1 MISTLRNPGCSNVFK
16 LHRFLYALRQSK
28 LCHISRSG
36 CKTCRI
42 PAGPMDDADRFW
54 TGLVESSL
62 DLNRF
67 AGMLKARRT
76 DLKDDSRLDRIPA
89 FFLHGVLYI
98 WRFLYK
104 PASVMEV
111 KGTNMVEA
119 LPAAAEVYVSEWL
132 KNVDRTVAI
141 FLWHWLRWAAR
152 APGTHR
158 GLPEILTSRGELF
171 HKGHAA

>member
-1 MISTLRNPGCSNVFK
+1 
-16 LHRFLYALRQSK
+16 
-28 LCHISRSG
+28 
-36 CKTCRI
+36 
-42 PAGPMDDADRFW
+42 MDDADRFW

-132 KNVDRTVAI
+132 KNVTEQLQSSSDTDFDEQRER
-141 FLWHWLRWAAR
+141 L
-152 APGTHR
+152 
-158 GLPEILTSRGELF
+158 GLTEACRKF
-171 HKGHAA
+171 